1 MAHYNTDIYRKTT
14 VKLSVFS
21 VVYEWIFYKTTVIN
35 LKIDQVENI
44 DTQFEYT
51 DHQPV
56 KLNVT
61 LNKYDEMELPSASI
75 SISPKFMKRAD
86 N

>member
-44 DTQFEYT
+44 FTQFEYT

-61 LNKYDEMELPSASI
+61 LK
-75 SISPKFMKRAD
+75 
-86 N
+86 

>member
-61 LNKYDEMELPSASI
+61 LK
-75 SISPKFMKRAD
+75 
-86 N
+86 